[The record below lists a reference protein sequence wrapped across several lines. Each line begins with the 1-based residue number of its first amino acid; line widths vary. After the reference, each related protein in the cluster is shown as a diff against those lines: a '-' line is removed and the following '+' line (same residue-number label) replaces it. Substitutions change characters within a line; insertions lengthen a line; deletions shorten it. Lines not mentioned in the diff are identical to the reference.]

1 MHVCMYVY
9 LQYVWMHVC
18 VMMFVYMC
26 ESTYVCLHI
35 CIIYVCVCVYIYMY
49 ICVYIYMC
57 ILCVYIYIYVY
68 IYELNYFLFIYI
80 YIYVYMYIL
89 YICVYMCVC
98 IYIYIYTEL
107 FIRFAVLYLLTFY
120 SSLLYTN
127 LICWCC
133 TASRIIY
140 LELTQDEDF
149 LSFSQNPW
157 VRTHLHICIFV

>member
-1 MHVCMYVY
+1 MYVY
-9 LQYVWMHVC
+9 VC
-18 VMMFVYMC
+18 I
-26 ESTYVCLHI
+26 SI
-35 CIIYVCVCVYIYMY
+35 CIYVC
-49 ICVYIYMC
+49 IYMC
-57 ILCVYIYIYVY
+57 ILCVYIYIYMYVY

-80 YIYVYMYIL
+80 YIYIYVHIVHM
-89 YICVYMCVC
+89 CVYVC
-98 IYIYIYTEL
+98 MYIYIYTEL

-157 VRTHLHICIFV
+157 VRTHLHICIFVYLYVSFFYVDKFTIR

>member
-1 MHVCMYVY
+1 MYVY
-9 LQYVWMHVC
+9 VC
-18 VMMFVYMC
+18 I
-26 ESTYVCLHI
+26 SI
-35 CIIYVCVCVYIYMY
+35 CIYVC
-49 ICVYIYMC
+49 IYMC
-57 ILCVYIYIYVY
+57 ILCVYIYICIYIWTKLFLVY
-68 IYELNYFLFIYI
+68 IYI
-80 YIYVYMYIL
+80 YIYICTYCTYVC
-89 YICVYMCVC
+89 ICVYV
-98 IYIYIYTEL
+98 YIYTEL

-157 VRTHLHICIFV
+157 VRTHLHICIFVYLYVSFFYVDKFTIR